1 MSDFLNHP
9 VTLLKKNMKY
19 LHKLK
24 SETKIPRW

>member
-9 VTLLKKNMKY
+9 VTLLKNMKY